1 MTPHGGATRVAEGA
15 DMPSRA
21 FEPLTIRGTTFR
33 NRLWVAPM
41 CQYMC
46 LDFDGMPGDW
56 HLVNVGKYAAGGAGL
71 VMVEA
76 TGVSPEARIT
86 SECAGIWNDAQ
97 RDAWARIVN
106 FIHSQGAAVGMQ
118 LAHSGRKGSDY
129 RGFTEAAGRTKP
141 PAEGGWTPV
150 GPSAIACPG
159 MDVPHELTVAE
170 IATVVGQF
178 TAAAI
183 RSVQAGFDVI
193 EIHAAHGYLI
203 HSFLSPLSNV
213 RTDAYGGTLENR
225 ARLLVEI
232 VDAIR
237 AAVPQTT
244 PLFVRFS
251 GTDWVEG
258 GWTVEE
264 TAQVAAWA
272 AEHGADFFDISS
284 GGLIRDIFISV
295 SPGYQLPLT
304 EAVRD
309 LGGVQASVVGRI
321 SSAQHAEEILAS
333 GRADAVFLGR
343 HLTADPHFV
352 LRAAHELG
360 AEIDYVP
367 MSFRAAS
374 YAPTSV

>member
-1 MTPHGGATRVAEGA
+1 MS
-15 DMPSRA
+15 SRA
-21 FEPLTIRGTTFR
+21 FEPLTIRGATFR
-33 NRLWVAPM
+33 NRLWVSPM

-46 LDFDGMPGDW
+46 LDFDGMPNDW
-56 HLVNVGKYAAGGAGL
+56 HLVNAGKYAAGGAGL

-97 RDAWARIVN
+97 RDVWARIVR
-106 FIHSQGAAVGMQ
+106 FIHGQGAAAGMQ

-129 RGFTEAAGRTKP
+129 RGFTAAAGRTKP
-141 PAEGGWTPV
+141 AAEGGWRTV

-159 MDVPHELTVAE
+159 MDAPHELTAE
-170 IATVVGQF
+170 EIGAVVGQF
-178 TAAAI
+178 AAAAA

-193 EIHAAHGYLI
+193 EIHAAHGYLL

-213 RTDAYGGTLENR
+213 RADAYGGTLENR
-225 ARLLVEI
+225 ARLLLEI

-237 AAVPQTT
+237 GVIPRET

-251 GTDWVEG
+251 GTDWAEG

-264 TAQVAAWA
+264 TARVAAWA
-272 AEHGADFFDISS
+272 AGRGADFFDISS

-304 EAVRD
+304 ETVRD
-309 LGGVQASVVGRI
+309 LGGVPASVVGRI
-321 SSAQHAEEILAS
+321 SSARHAEEILAS

-352 LRAAHELG
+352 LRAAYELG
-360 AEIDYVP
+360 EDIDYVP
-367 MSFRAAS
+367 LSFRAAS
-374 YAPTSV
+374 YARAPVS